1 MNAAATLA
9 NLRVR
14 VIAGDPFV
22 RDALRAALAELAGID
37 IVETRSE
44 PSPGGVD
51 ADVTLWDLGLRAPR
65 WRWRHLGGR
74 WRRGKPSSPWF
85 PSVLELGRRFLPGR
99 RGC

>member
-1 MNAAATLA
+1 MNAATTLA

-22 RDALRAALAELAGID
+22 RDALGAALAGLAGID
-37 IVETRSE
+37 IVKTQSE

-51 ADVTLWDLGLRAPR
+51 ADVTLWDLGLRPEMA
-65 WRWRHLGGR
+65 
-74 WRRGKPSSPWF
+74 
-85 PSVLELGRRFLPGR
+85 VEALGRAVEAGQTVLALVPACTGIGPALLPGR